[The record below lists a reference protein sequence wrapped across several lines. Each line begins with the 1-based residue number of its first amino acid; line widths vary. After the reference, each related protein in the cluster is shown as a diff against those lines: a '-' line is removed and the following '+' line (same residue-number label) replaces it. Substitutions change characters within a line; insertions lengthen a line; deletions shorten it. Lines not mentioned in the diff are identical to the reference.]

1 MASMN
6 FDSNTVS
13 MLMNM
18 VDDHKEN
25 IKEVDYIK
33 ICNAMKVLHYTV
45 HQPTPTPVQH
55 QPTPTPVRRRLFTD
69 DPLYSD
75 LRNLETDSIR
85 ILYLRE
91 NLRKID
97 LESRRNLRIINEDK
111 LGALTYLMRE
121 HDIEIPIVLRIS
133 DTQKVKI
140 FEEAVSVVVSHT
152 VRNRKYREFKTSR
165 IESTRQHLMEQNDI
179 INTEISILQRNIHD
193 SQSLQRTD
201 Y

>member
-1 MASMN
+1 MG
-6 FDSNTVS
+6 
-13 MLMNM
+13 
-18 VDDHKEN
+18 
-25 IKEVDYIK
+25 
-33 ICNAMKVLHYTV
+33 
-45 HQPTPTPVQH
+45 
-55 QPTPTPVRRRLFTD
+55 
-69 DPLYSD
+69 
-75 LRNLETDSIR
+75 
-85 ILYLRE
+85 
-91 NLRKID
+91 

-133 DTQKVKI
+133 DTQKVQR

-152 VRNRKYREFKTSR
+152 VRDRKYREFKTSR